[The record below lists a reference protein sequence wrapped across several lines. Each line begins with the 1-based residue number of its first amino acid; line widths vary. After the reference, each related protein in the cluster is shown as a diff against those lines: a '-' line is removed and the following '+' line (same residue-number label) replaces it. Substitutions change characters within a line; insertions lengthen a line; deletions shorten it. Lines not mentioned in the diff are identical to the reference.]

1 MIDLSPLFPEATNN
15 MRNWKNRYSAQEFPY
30 KVALNIFYRRY
41 TMMYMWPE
49 IMAYANGQKGRKDF
63 QTAYRELEQ
72 LYAQTAMM
80 KTRSILE
87 ANLANRP
94 NEDVGGCTFAHY
106 NELIDRSRRGDKAA
120 KEEIEFSYF
129 YYFLAD
135 KATLLWAAVCASGVD
150 KVKAIQ
156 EVSGFIIEP
165 MPLNDYATVS
175 QGLGQLAAAPFMQRN
190 YTPLP

>member
-1 MIDLSPLFPEATNN
+1 MVDLKPLFPEATTN
-15 MRNWKNRYSAQEFPY
+15 MQNWKNRYSAYEFPY

-41 TMMYMWPE
+41 TMKYMWSE
-49 IMAYANGQKGRKDF
+49 IMAYANGLKGRKDF

-80 KTRSILE
+80 KTRNVLE
-87 ANLANRP
+87 ANLAAKPHEN
-94 NEDVGGCTFAHY
+94 VGGSTFAHY
-106 NELIDRSRRGDKAA
+106 NDLIAKTRAGDRKA

-135 KATLLWAAVCASGVD
+135 KATLIWAAICASGVD

-165 MPLNDYATVS
+165 MPLDDYATVS
-175 QGLGQLAAAPFMQRN
+175 QGLGQLAVAPFMQRN